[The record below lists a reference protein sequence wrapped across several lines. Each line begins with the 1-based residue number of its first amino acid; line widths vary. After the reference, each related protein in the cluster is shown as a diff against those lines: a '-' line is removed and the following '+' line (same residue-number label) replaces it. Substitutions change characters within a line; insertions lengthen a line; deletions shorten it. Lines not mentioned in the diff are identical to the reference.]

1 MIRGNN
7 YCPVL
12 PDIVDRTTM
21 FLVDGGKTDIVV
33 AEDNYTS
40 NDHAVDDVVV
50 VADESCCTNV
60 SSYQG
65 DWP

>member
-21 FLVDGGKTDIVV
+21 LLVDDGKTDTVA

-40 NDHAVDDVVV
+40 NDHAVDVVVV
-50 VADESCCTNV
+50 VADASCCTNV

-65 DWP
+65 DGP